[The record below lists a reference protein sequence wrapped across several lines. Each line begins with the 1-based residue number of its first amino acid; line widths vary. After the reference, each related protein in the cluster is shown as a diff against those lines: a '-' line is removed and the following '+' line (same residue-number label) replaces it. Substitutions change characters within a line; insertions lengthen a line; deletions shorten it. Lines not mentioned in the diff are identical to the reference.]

1 MNISWI
7 LHEYFI
13 NVKNIAKKF
22 LKKFLIL
29 NFLVKFAIEKTRENL
44 CLTLHG

>member
-1 MNISWI
+1 M
-7 LHEYFI
+7 

-29 NFLVKFAIEKTRENL
+29 NFLVKFAIEKIEKTYV
-44 CLTLHG
+44 